1 MTAQAPF
8 TKVIR
13 IRVPAVATAGNDLTS
28 ALGAAEF
35 DGVITSAKYIPDA
48 GLTSN
53 DTAYRTYSIVNKGQ
67 AGAGATSMA
76 SAATKTSGGGGT
88 GDFTAFK
95 GVSLTLSGTPA
106 NLAFASGDV
115 LALGSVHTGTGVADP
130 GGVVEVTLS
139 RS

>member
-1 MTAQAPF
+1 MTAQAPL
-8 TKVIR
+8 TKVVR
-13 IRVPAVATAGNDLTS
+13 VRVPAVATAGNDLTS
-28 ALGAAEF
+28 VLGAAEF
-35 DGVITSAKYIPDA
+35 DGTVAGVKYIPDA

-53 DTAYRTYSIVNKGQ
+53 DTNYRTLSIVNKG
-67 AGAGATSMA
+67 ANGAGATSAA
-76 SAATKTSGGGGT
+76 SSATKTAGGGGT

-95 GVSLTLSGTPA
+95 AVSIALSGTPA

-115 LALGSVHTGTGVADP
+115 LAFSSVHVGTGVADP